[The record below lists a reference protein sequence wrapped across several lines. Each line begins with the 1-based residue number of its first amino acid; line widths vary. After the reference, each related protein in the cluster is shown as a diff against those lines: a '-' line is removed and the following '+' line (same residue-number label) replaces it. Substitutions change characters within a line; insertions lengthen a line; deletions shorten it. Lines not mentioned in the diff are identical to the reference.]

1 MNVLQGCRK
10 RVGAFQFFTKQL
22 TLSQPGG
29 GADYAHHS
37 KYEPPPPGF
46 SDLVTALIRM
56 FGTFFVNT
64 GLGSD
69 FGSHS
74 CGKG

>member
-10 RVGAFQFFTKQL
+10 CGGGAFQFFAKQL

-37 KYEPPPPGF
+37 KYEPPLGF
-46 SDLVTALIRM
+46 SDLATALY
-56 FGTFFVNT
+56 
-64 GLGSD
+64 
-69 FGSHS
+69 
-74 CGKG
+74 